1 MRFVRLVLTCLHA
14 TDRSHGAMLGRLA
27 RDNSV
32 IKAHLR
38 ESEAARERSEKV
50 QEIEYVKHCVVKYL
64 ETSDDEML
72 SLLCKAL
79 HLREEETARFQRS
92 QLKAKPGFFGWLARH
107 EPGGE

>member
-1 MRFVRLVLTCLHA
+1 M
-14 TDRSHGAMLGRLA
+14 
-27 RDNSV
+27 
-32 IKAHLR
+32 
-38 ESEAARERSEKV
+38 
-50 QEIEYVKHCVVKYL
+50 VKYL